1 MTTAIIVV
9 LVLVGFML
17 SLAVQVGEA
26 RVEEARASWLASP
39 QGHAWAKRTQA
50 EDVWRDT
57 FKEVSRQTGDFIA
70 ACLAAEAAAQPCF
83 KAARAAEEA
92 ANKG

>member
-1 MTTAIIVV
+1 MIAIVV
-9 LVLVGFML
+9 LVLIGFTVSM
-17 SLAVQVGEA
+17 AVQVGEA
-26 RVEEARASWLASP
+26 RAEEARASWLASP
-39 QGHAWAKRTQA
+39 QGQAWATRDQA
-50 EDVWRDT
+50 ERIWRDT
-57 FKEVSRQTGDFIA
+57 FKEVSRQTGGNFVD

>member
-9 LVLVGFML
+9 LVLVGFMF

-26 RVEEARASWLASP
+26 RAEEARASWLASP
-39 QGHAWAKRTQA
+39 QGQAWAKRAQA
-50 EDVWRDT
+50 EDVWRGT

-70 ACLAAEAAAQPCF
+70 ALGVIEEEEEQAAAT
-83 KAARAAEEA
+83 A

>member
-26 RVEEARASWLASP
+26 R
-39 QGHAWAKRTQA
+39 
-50 EDVWRDT
+50 
-57 FKEVSRQTGDFIA
+57 
-70 ACLAAEAAAQPCF
+70 
-83 KAARAAEEA
+83 AEEA

>member
-26 RVEEARASWLASP
+26 RAEEARASWLASP
-39 QGHAWAKRTQA
+39 QGQAWAKRA
-50 EDVWRDT
+50 
-57 FKEVSRQTGDFIA
+57 
-70 ACLAAEAAAQPCF
+70 
-83 KAARAAEEA
+83 
-92 ANKG
+92 